1 MYVKAFIVNVNK
13 CLKPFFLEQ
22 HINIVNIVT
31 LQSVWFICTPALHN
45 GNQTK
50 TCICLVHHVH
60 CTSTRNNNLLL
71 GTKLLL
77 ILE

>member
-31 LQSVWFICTPALHN
+31 LQAFGLSVLLLYTMVIKL
-45 GNQTK
+45 K
-50 TCICLVHHVH
+50 TCICLVHHMH
-60 CTSTRNNNLLL
+60 FTSTRNNNLLL